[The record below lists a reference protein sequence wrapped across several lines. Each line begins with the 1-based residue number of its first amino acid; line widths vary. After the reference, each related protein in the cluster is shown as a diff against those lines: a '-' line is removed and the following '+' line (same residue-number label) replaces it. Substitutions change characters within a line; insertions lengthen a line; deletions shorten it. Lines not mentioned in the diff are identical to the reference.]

1 CARFR
6 WFHFD
11 NRFDVW

>member
-6 WFHFD
+6 WFHID

>member
-1 CARFR
+1 CTRFR
-6 WFHFD
+6 WFHID